1 MPSPDLLVGRSVS
14 HYRVSERLGGGGMGV
29 VYKAED
35 LTLGRAVAL
44 KFLPADVSGDA
55 QALERFLREARA
67 AAALNH
73 PNICT
78 IHEIGEHDGQ
88 RFIAMELLEGQTL
101 RQRINGRPLATDAL
115 LELGA
120 QIAGAL
126 DAAHARGVVHR
137 DIKPANIFVTD
148 IGPVKILDFGLAKRL
163 PLARAESAAAFT
175 SIPTM
180 DDAPHLTSPGVAVGT
195 VAYMSPE
202 QTRGEELDPRT
213 DLFSFGAVLYEM
225 ATGRPAFDG
234 STSAVISHAI
244 LAQEPEPATTWNPQ
258 LPKGF
263 DEILQRAL
271 EKDRELRYQS
281 ASGILADLKRLKR
294 NTEAPKATVRTSA
307 PSPARPAPSTASRP
321 VRADKSSSGKSA
333 AAIDSLAVLPL
344 ENASGDPDAEYLSD
358 GIAETLINSLAQLR
372 KIRVVP
378 RSAAFRFRGPG
389 VDPMVVGPELG
400 VRAVLTGRL
409 SQRGDDL
416 TISVELVD
424 VERHAQ
430 LWGGRYNRKMADLV
444 ALQEELATEIS
455 DKLRLQLTGAEK
467 KKLRKRPTQNN
478 EAFRLVLQA
487 RYFMGQLSPGGMRK
501 GIALCRQAIEVD
513 PSYASAYARMS
524 IAYNFIGF
532 FGFGPA
538 AEAFSLS
545 MDTAKKALQLDD
557 SVAEAHVSLGYGL
570 VQSWDFVGAEREARR
585 GLELDPDSADG
596 WELLGRILLS
606 RGRLTDAITAASRA
620 IELAPMDYRAA
631 QVLSIAYIAARQFDK
646 AIAQARKLIEIEPG
660 NPMAHIGLAVAYS
673 QSGQRDRAIEACQ
686 RALAVGAERTM
697 IPLVVASVR
706 AGLGD
711 VEEARTILAEKEKDW
726 KPDGVSSFWIAA
738 AHARLGEKEEAFR
751 WLDESFRER
760 CGFLVTIKSNYFFEN
775 LHDDPQF
782 EEMLKRIGV
791 PD

>member
-1 MPSPDLLVGRSVS
+1 MPSPDSLVGRSVS
-14 HYRVSERLGGGGMGV
+14 HYLVTDKLGGGGMGV

-44 KFLPADVSGDA
+44 KFLPPDVSGDA

-101 RQRINGRPLATDAL
+101 RQRISGKALATEML
-115 LELGA
+115 LDLGA

-148 IGPVKILDFGLAKRL
+148 AGHVKILDFGLAKRL
-163 PLARAESAAAFT
+163 AQARAESAAAFS
-175 SIPTM
+175 SIPTI
-180 DDAPHLTSPGVAVGT
+180 DDGPHLTSPGVAVGT

-202 QTRGEELDPRT
+202 QTRGEELDART
-213 DLFSFGAVLYEM
+213 DLFSFGTVLYEM

-234 STSAVISHAI
+234 NTSAMISHAI
-244 LAQEPEPATTWNPQ
+244 LAEEPESAVKWNPQ

-294 NTEAPKATVRTSA
+294 NTETPRT
-307 PSPARPAPSTASRP
+307 PARTARPTPAASSSSARIT
-321 VRADKSSSGKSA
+321 RTEKSSSAKNA
-333 AAIDSLAVLPL
+333 TTVDSLAVLPL

-378 RSAAFRFRGPG
+378 RSAAFRFRGAG
-389 VDPMVVGPELG
+389 IDPMAVGRELG
-400 VRAVLTGRL
+400 VRAVLAGRL

-424 VERHAQ
+424 VDRHAQ

-487 RYFMGQLSPGGMRK
+487 HYFMGRLSPDGMRK
-501 GIALCRQAIEVD
+501 GIALCRQAIEID
-513 PSYASAYARMS
+513 PSYAIAYARMS

-532 FGFGPA
+532 FGFGPV
-538 AEAFSLS
+538 AEAFSMA

-557 SVAEAHVSLGYGL
+557 SVAEAHVSLGYSL
-570 VQSWDFVGAEREARR
+570 VQNWDFVGAEREARR
-585 GLELDPDSADG
+585 GLELDPDAAEG
-596 WELLGRILLS
+596 WELLARILMA
-606 RGRLTDAITAASRA
+606 RGRVTDAIAAASRA

-631 QVLSIAYIAARQFDK
+631 QVLSISYIASRQFDK
-646 AIAQARKLIEIEPG
+646 AIAQTRKVIEIDPG
-660 NPMAHIGLAVAYS
+660 NPLAHVGLATAYALM
-673 QSGQRDRAIEACQ
+673 GQRDRSIEACKK
-686 RALAVGAERTM
+686 ALAVGADRAF
-697 IPLVVASVR
+697 IPVAVASVY
-706 AGLGD
+706 AQLGD
-711 VEEARTILAEKEKDW
+711 AEEARKIVEERERNR

-738 AHARLGEKEEAFR
+738 VYARLDEKEKAFQ
-751 WLDESFRER
+751 WLEESFRER
-760 CGFLVTIKSNYFFEN
+760 SGFLVTLKANYFFEN
-775 LHDDPQF
+775 LRDDPRF
-782 EEMLKRIGV
+782 EEMLKRIGI